1 MSKQKEAEQAKEKLN
16 CSTGFTP
23 VEFAD
28 GGTTSGELVVQQLKE
43 NEASFAGELTDK
55 LSHLTMPAALEL
67 ADTVG
72 ATKSTAVKEP
82 AAKDSGAAAAEDKKL
97 AKVVGDPY
105 TQEHQW
111 VAACEEAG
119 EKDLSG
125 KASFLRIALYRS
137 AATGGVFFSFASIML
152 CYVSSIFFAA
162 CTSNV
167 FGISADMFVNN
178 LVGLDYVGFLLAGA
192 AALFFWSSFFSFFRK
207 TIRYLAVA
215 LFVGV
220 AFHSIEGHLFLG
232 TIPSALLAAAY
243 VPLLYLTGWVGSAC
257 REALP
262 LHIGSKKLASA
273 LMPAL
278 ALPGLAMVAT
288 FVAITNPAFHQSD
301 NYAPATLEMTVFNAT
316 SIFLCTLVPGFMLAR
331 STNSK
336 TPVGSAS
343 LAVMLQTP
351 LLVGLIVT
359 FITCVSLGMAFQVGL
374 PSNQAFYWL
383 QGFSNG
389 NWAQFGVSKAITV
402 VFSMLLAVISAAAGG
417 AAGAWCNK
425 TWMDKTHE
433 KPPELG

>member
-1 MSKQKEAEQAKEKLN
+1 MSKHKEAEHAKEKLH
-16 CSTGFTP
+16 CGAESMA
-23 VEFAD
+23 VD
-28 GGTTSGELVVQQLKE
+28 TTDCALTSAGCDATSAELTVPLPRE
-43 NEASFAGELTDK
+43 AEASFAGELTDK
-55 LSHLTMPAALEL
+55 LSHMTMP
-67 ADTVG
+67 G
-72 ATKSTAVKEP
+72 AR
-82 AAKDSGAAAAEDKKL
+82 DL

-111 VAACEEAG
+111 VAAFEKAG
-119 EKDLSG
+119 DKDLSG
-125 KASFLRIALYRS
+125 KASFLKVALYR
-137 AATGGVFFSFASIML
+137 AAASFGVFFSFASIML

-162 CTSNV
+162 CTSSV
-167 FGISADMFVNN
+167 FGISSDTFVNN

-220 AFHSIEGHLFLG
+220 TFHSIEGHLFLG
-232 TIPSALLAAAY
+232 SIPSALMAAAY

-262 LHIGSKKLASA
+262 MHIGSKKLASA

-301 NYAPATLEMTVFNAT
+301 NYAPATIEMTVFNAA

-351 LLVGLIVT
+351 LLLGMLVT
-359 FITCVSLGMAFQVGL
+359 LVTCVLLGLAFKSGL
-374 PSNQAFYWL
+374 PSQQAFYWM
-383 QGFSNG
+383 QGFSGG
-389 NWAQFGVSKAITV
+389 NWAQFGGFKA
-402 VFSMLLAVISAAAGG
+402 LAVLLSMVLATVSAATGG
-417 AAGAWCNK
+417 AVGAWCNK